1 MRATMY
7 PEILR
12 IPVLNLPIYGYGLML
27 VTGLLLAIELGRYLA
42 KKYRLD
48 PDVFSALG
56 LIAVFSGIVGARVLF
71 VIENWRQFFG
81 GEMALGARLFEV
93 VNISSG
99 GLVYYGGVIAAVPA
113 VLGYLLWKKV
123 PVVRAL
129 DIIAPCLMIGLAF
142 GRVGCYL
149 NGCCWGKECEL
160 PVARAL
166 GEFPYGSPAYV
177 AQSEAGLVTPPP
189 ELLRDLPDGTALAY
203 TREEVRKMPALAK
216 IASSHHSLPVHP
228 TQLYSVVTALLLAG
242 ILVAFLTLGA
252 RAGMTFG
259 LMLVLEGLT
268 RTLIEAL
275 RINPTVFGPLS
286 ISMVI
291 GLASAGVG
299 VVVLVWGAFWG
310 RRA

>member
-1 MRATMY
+1 MY

-12 IPVLNLPIYGYGLML
+12 IPFLNLPIYGYGLML

-42 KKYRLD
+42 KKYGLD
-48 PDVFSALG
+48 PDVFSACG
-56 LIAVFSGIVGARVLF
+56 LIAVFSGILGARVLF
-71 VIENWRQFFG
+71 VVENWREFFG

-113 VLGYLLWKKV
+113 VLGYVVWKKV

-149 NGCCWGKECEL
+149 NGCCWGKDCEL

-166 GEFPYGSPAYV
+166 GEFPYGSPPYV
-177 AQSEAGLVTPPP
+177 AQSDAGLVTPPV
-189 ELLRDLPDGTALAY
+189 ELLRDLADGSAVAY
-203 TREEVRKMPALAK
+203 TREEVKKVPGLA
-216 IASSHHSLPVHP
+216 AVAVRHHSLPVHP
-228 TQLYSVVTALLLAG
+228 TQLYSVVTATLLAG
-242 ILVAFLTLGA
+242 ILVTSLTLGL
-252 RAGMTFG
+252 RVGVTFG

-268 RTLIEAL
+268 RTLIESL
-275 RINPTVFGPLS
+275 RVNPTVLGPLS

-291 GLASAGVG
+291 GLASAAVGVG
-299 VVVLVWGAFWG
+299 VLVWAGLW
-310 RRA
+310 RTRV

>member
-1 MRATMY
+1 MY

-42 KKYRLD
+42 KKYRMD

-56 LIAVFSGIVGARVLF
+56 LIAVFAGIVGARAMF
-71 VIENWRQFFG
+71 VIENRAEFFG
-81 GEMALGARLFEV
+81 GQMGLGARLFEM

-129 DIIAPCLMIGLAF
+129 DIIAPCLLIGLAF

-177 AQSEAGLVTPPP
+177 SQSDAGLVTPPA
-189 ELLRDLPDGTALAY
+189 ELLRGRADGSEVAY
-203 TREEVRKMPALAK
+203 TREEVRKVPGLAA
-216 IASSHHSLPVHP
+216 IAARHHSMPVHP

-242 ILVAFLTLGA
+242 VLVAFLTLGM
-252 RAGMTFG
+252 RVGTTFG

-268 RTLIEAL
+268 RTLIESL

-299 VVVLVWGAFWG
+299 VGVLVWAGVW
-310 RRA
+310 RRRG